1 MRRWLAPLLIVGSA
15 LFSVAM
21 YSRLPARMPVHW
33 NFHGEIDRYGS
44 PLEGAFFFPA
54 MMLLLWG
61 IMRLLPRIDPRR
73 ANYAKFADTYS
84 LLVNSLMAL
93 FAVMHV
99 ALIGVAAFVLG
110 VLSPS

>member
-1 MRRWLAPLLIVGSA
+1 MRRWFAPLLIVASV

-33 NFHGEIDRYGS
+33 NLHGEVDRYGS

-61 IMRLLPRIDPRR
+61 FMRLLPRIDPRR
-73 ANYAKFADTYS
+73 AFQERNRFLETP
-84 LLVNSLMAL
+84 LE
-93 FAVMHV
+93 H
-99 ALIGVAAFVLG
+99 
-110 VLSPS
+110 